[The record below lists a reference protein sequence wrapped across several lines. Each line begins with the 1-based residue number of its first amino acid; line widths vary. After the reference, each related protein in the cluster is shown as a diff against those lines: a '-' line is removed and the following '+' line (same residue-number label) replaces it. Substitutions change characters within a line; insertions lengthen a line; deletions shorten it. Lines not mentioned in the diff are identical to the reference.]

1 MAASTD
7 FQPVIA
13 AAERRIADEMQSWQ
27 IGGVAWA
34 LTDGPRVVHVGA
46 HGEAHTDSVFRAG
59 SISKL
64 FNALAVMQLV
74 EQGRLSLDEPV
85 ADRPGAT
92 LPAARHPD
100 TPPVTLRQ
108 LLSHRSGL
116 PRESPVGGYL
126 DPTEPDLDA
135 TCGSIARTIM
145 VTAPGTSHRYSNI
158 APSIAGRMAAA
169 AAGEPFTSLVA
180 RRIFA
185 PLDMEDSAWHR
196 AAIPSGSVLASRL
209 RVAADE
215 RPFTSMTTPVF
226 DLGTVPAGNLYT
238 TAPDLARFLVMLARE
253 GAGLIRPETLRLM
266 AQPVASP
273 DNPCGLGFFVGR
285 CGDLATIGHNGAV
298 YGFSTSLLFAPA
310 AGLGVVVLANE
321 DIVNGRIDHLAR
333 SILTDAAAAAAGR
346 PLPAPSP
353 PAAPSAPAAE
363 FAGTFLSQS
372 FHASWQPE
380 GERLV
385 GQWSGQPCFLTPAGP
400 DAWSLHSR
408 LHAAATLTFRRDERG
423 RVTGFTAGTQTFQ
436 SLAPDASPLH
446 ADWQRFLGRYGP
458 PFIPVII
465 RARHGCL
472 FAMTE
477 NMVDYRLTPVTR
489 HVFALPPGMY
499 TDEYIVFP
507 PGDGAPDRMEFA
519 GMTLRR
525 LPS

>member
-13 AAERRIADEMQSWQ
+13 AADRRIADEMRSWS
-27 IGGVAWA
+27 IGGIAWA
-34 LTDGPRVVHVGA
+34 LTDGARVIHVGA

-74 EQGRLSLDEPV
+74 EQGKLSLDEPV
-85 ADRPGAT
+85 AERFGAV
-92 LPAARHPD
+92 LPVARDPD
-100 TPPVTLRQ
+100 PPPVTLRQ

-126 DPTEPDLDA
+126 DPSEPGLDA
-135 TCGSIARTIM
+135 TCESLARTIM
-145 VTAPGTSHRYSNI
+145 VTAPGARHRYSNI

-169 AAGEPFTSLVA
+169 AAGQSFPDLVA
-180 RRIFA
+180 RRLFQ
-185 PLDMEDSAWHR
+185 PLGMDDSAWRHR
-196 AAIPSGSVLASRL
+196 SIPSGSVLASRL
-209 RVAADE
+209 RVASDAG
-215 RPFTSMTTPVF
+215 FTATATPVF
-226 DLGTVPAGNLYT
+226 DLGTIPAGNLCT

-253 GAGLIRPETLRLM
+253 GAGIVRPETLRLM
-266 AQPVASP
+266 TEPAAAP
-273 DNPCGLGFFVGR
+273 DNPCGLGFLLGR
-285 CGDLATIGHNGAV
+285 CGDLATLGHNGAV

-333 SILTDAAAAAAGR
+333 TILADAAAAVAGR
-346 PLPAPSP
+346 PPTAAPP
-353 PAAPSAPAAE
+353 PVAPSAPAAD
-363 FAGTFLSQS
+363 FAGTFLSPS

-380 GERLV
+380 GDRLV
-385 GQWSGQPCFLTPAGP
+385 GQWSGQPCFLTPSGP

-408 LHAAATLTFRRDERG
+408 LHAGSVLTFRRDERG
-423 RVTGFTAGTQTFQ
+423 RVTGFTAGTQSFQ
-436 SLAPDASPLH
+436 SLAPEPPQLP

-465 RARHGCL
+465 RERHGAL

-499 TDEYIVFP
+499 TDEHIVFP
-507 PGDGAPDRMEFA
+507 PGDGPPDRMEFA
-519 GMTLRR
+519 GMPLRR